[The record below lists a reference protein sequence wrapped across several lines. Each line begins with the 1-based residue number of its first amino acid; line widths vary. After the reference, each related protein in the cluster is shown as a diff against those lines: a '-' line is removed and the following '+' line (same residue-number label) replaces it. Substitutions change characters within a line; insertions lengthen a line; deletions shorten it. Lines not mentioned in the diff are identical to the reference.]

1 MRHLHLHL
9 VSDATGE
16 TLHGLSKAATAQFEN
31 VECIEHPWSFVR
43 SAKHVEQVLEGIDD
57 KPGIVVFTLV
67 NTELRDA
74 LVEGCQERN
83 VTCLAVL
90 DPLIA
95 SLSSFLGEEA
105 GNLPGRQHALDK
117 DYFERIDA
125 LHFSMSHDDGLSTD
139 DLETAE
145 VIIVGVSRTTKT
157 PTCIYLANRGIRAAN
172 VPIVPG
178 CPLPKELDDTKSD
191 AMIVGLTISPERLIP
206 IRRNRLIGMQQE
218 ESAYVDEEDVREEV
232 MAARRLFTAKGWPV
246 VDVSRRSIEET
257 AAAILNLLARRQEET
272 PQEQDEDSGASP
284 DV

>member
-1 MRHLHLHL
+1 MRHLHLQL

-16 TLHGLSKAATAQFEN
+16 TLHGLSKAATAQFEK